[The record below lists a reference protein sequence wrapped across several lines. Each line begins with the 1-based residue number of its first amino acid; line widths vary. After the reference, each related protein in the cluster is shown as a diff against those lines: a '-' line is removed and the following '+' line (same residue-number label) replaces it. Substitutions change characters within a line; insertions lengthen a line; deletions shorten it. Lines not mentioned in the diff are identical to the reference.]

1 MNGPNKH
8 RAIWISDFHLGTR
21 NTKADFLLD
30 FLKANDSEYLY
41 LVGDVIDGWALGKSW
56 YWPQQHNDVIQKILR
71 KARKGTRV
79 TYIPGNHDNF
89 ARGFIDL
96 QFGGIHTK
104 LRSIH
109 TTLDGR
115 QLLVLHGDEFD
126 GVIKYAQWLSVLG
139 AKAYQLTLSMNRW
152 YNVVRGW
159 FDLPY
164 WSLSAYLKQKAKR
177 AVQHVANFEEAVAT
191 EALKYEVEGV
201 VCGHIHHAEIRNID
215 GVLYCNAGD
224 WVESC
229 TALVEHVDGKLEIIN
244 WSGNKPESRVTKPTN
259 REVVPLH
266 GASMLPNSNI
276 AEPVLS
282 LNSTAG
288 KVAGVKLS

>member
-1 MNGPNKH
+1 MNRTNKY

-21 NTKADFLLD
+21 NTKADFLLE
-30 FLKANDSEYLY
+30 FLKANESDYLY

-89 ARGFIDL
+89 ARGFVNL
-96 QFGGIHTK
+96 QFGGIYTR

-109 TTLDGR
+109 TMKDGR
-115 QLLVLHGDEFD
+115 QFLVLHGDEFD

-139 AKAYQLTLSMNRW
+139 AWAYQLTLSMNRW
-152 YNVVRGW
+152 YNVIRRW
-159 FDLPY
+159 FGLPY

-191 EALKYEVEGV
+191 EARKFEVEGV
-201 VCGHIHHAEIRNID
+201 ICGHIHHAEIRDID
-215 GVLYCNAGD
+215 GVMYCNAGD

-229 TALVEHVDGKLEIIN
+229 TALVEHVDGTLEIIN
-244 WSGNKPESRVTKPTN
+244 WSASGAVNELSARKKTVPVEEERRV
-259 REVVPLH
+259 EE
-266 GASMLPNSNI
+266 A
-276 AEPVLS
+276 PVLRPS
-282 LNSTAG
+282 HHEQPVFS
-288 KVAGVKLS
+288 